1 MTQTETLV
9 KYTAIYR
16 CSDDITNL
24 KIRVKLRQ
32 VGNLTGDNSDG
43 WEQKVFAWQQKCF
56 SKSEREYYKDEKNC
70 ITDLEKKYHLDVKE
84 SHADAKFDLFSYTN
98 DDDFVL
104 KHEINDYFREKCDEN
119 SQEFD
124 YGESIRAAVR
134 NPIGHKYEFEVMF
147 IMADL
152 GEYIDSTW
160 LREEKVLCVVKY
172 DRKYKILSI
181 YPDFTKSQPY
191 LIRLEGTTIRKYQYF
206 LENVSTQIPEDVYLR
221 EKELIRKINGHKT
234 EFLKCLNFKL
244 PDKNKL
250 AVHLFMEVLWARYF
264 EYGPIYVQYFI
275 DLPSDWSVSDQSQ
288 LQGIT
293 QTCHVSGDE
302 GLAHFGHVFEVM
314 LEYNIEDLAKK
325 GIPNC
330 PYIYFEVISKDT
342 WSRYRTEG
350 LTYKALPVAKPGNYQ
365 FNLQCFRL
373 IPHGIS
379 GQLRRFFIGDCSS
392 YGDLTW
398 VGLPKYYD
406 GSVLNKYGTNTVGT
420 GLISVS
426 VHVVHQSQAFLD
438 KYKENSEE
446 NLEIFEKLNSS
457 SLVKSVEQVLQAF
470 KRARKNM
477 IAARKNL

>member
-1 MTQTETLV
+1 MSQEETLV

-32 VGNLTGDNSDG
+32 VGDLTGEDSDG
-43 WEQKVFAWQQKCF
+43 WEQKDFAWQQKCF

-70 ITDLEKKYHLDVKE
+70 ITDLEKKYHSDVGE
-84 SHADAKFDLFSYTN
+84 SHTEAHFDLFSYTN
-98 DDDFVL
+98 DDDFAL
-104 KHEINDYFREKCDEN
+104 KQEVNDNFRENCDEN
-119 SQEFD
+119 GQGYD
-124 YGESIRAAVR
+124 YGQSLVAAVR
-134 NPIGHKYEFEVMF
+134 NPIGHNYEFEVMY

-160 LREEKVLCVVKY
+160 LKQEQVLCVVKY

-181 YPDFTKSQPY
+181 NPDFTKSQPY
-191 LIRLEGTTIRKYQYF
+191 LIRLEGATIRKYHYF
-206 LENVSTQIPEDVYLR
+206 LENVSAQMPEEAHRR

-234 EFLKCLNFKL
+234 ELLKCLSFKL
-244 PDKNKL
+244 PAKNKL
-250 AVHLFMEVLWARYF
+250 AVHLFMELAWAQYF

-275 DLPSDWSVSDQSQ
+275 DLPSDWSPTDQSQ
-288 LQGIT
+288 LQGVT
-293 QTCHVSGDE
+293 QTCHVTGDE
-302 GLAHFGHVFEVM
+302 GLAHFGHVFDVT
-314 LEYNIEDLAKK
+314 LEYNIEDLGKR
-325 GIPNC
+325 GIPKC

-350 LTYKALPVAKPGNYQ
+350 LTYKALPVAKPGNYR

-373 IPHGIS
+373 IPDRIS

-398 VGLPKYYD
+398 VGLPKHYD
-406 GSVLNKYGTNTVGT
+406 GPVLNKYGTNTVGT
-420 GLISVS
+420 GLISVT

-438 KYKENSEE
+438 KYRENSEE

-470 KRARKNM
+470 KRARKNK
-477 IAARKNL
+477 IAARKFL